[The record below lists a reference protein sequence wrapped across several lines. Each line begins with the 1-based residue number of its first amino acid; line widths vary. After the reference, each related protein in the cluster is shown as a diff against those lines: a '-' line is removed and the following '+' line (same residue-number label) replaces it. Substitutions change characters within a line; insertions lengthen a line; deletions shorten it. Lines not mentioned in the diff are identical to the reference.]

1 MFFQQN
7 FVWIIFNFTIIE
19 KQTVRIDHI
28 ELKATLCNKHI
39 KFVNMWLFVDFNF
52 NIYIDVH
59 TF

>member
-19 KQTVRIDHI
+19 KQTIRIDHI

-39 KFVNMWLFVDFNF
+39 KFVNM
-52 NIYIDVH
+52 
-59 TF
+59 